1 MKCSKCGYLGFETGD
16 RCKNC
21 GYDFSLMTREE
32 TPGVPD
38 VTIRPDQSEAASP
51 DLCLDHLDRWRTES
65 SRPSA
70 TGRPVAQP
78 AASPVAPPPGAPDFA
93 LPLFGPYGPDDAPL
107 IALPTSPRPPLAV
120 RRTPESPRLHP
131 GGPPQADRKTSA
143 GRVAVARDRDVR
155 TRVGDPR
162 LRAAS
167 VPKFAPP
174 PELALNFHEEVVAA
188 PEVMTA
194 PEEPLTVPPVGARAE
209 RIAGRRLAAVAI
221 DLALLFAIDLAIVY
235 FTLRIAGLT
244 MSEWAVVPP
253 VPLLMFLMLLKLAY
267 FSAFTAVGGQTIGKM
282 AVGIR
287 VIAEG
292 RDSLDGSTAIQ
303 RTLAGVLS
311 VVTLGLGFVP
321 ALVGSDRRALH
332 DRLSRTRVVASA

>member
-38 VTIRPDQSEAASP
+38 VTIRPDQGEAA
-51 DLCLDHLDRWRTES
+51 T
-65 SRPSA
+65 
-70 TGRPVAQP
+70 
-78 AASPVAPPPGAPDFA
+78 PDFA

-131 GGPPQADRKTSA
+131 GLHPNAPKTR
-143 GRVAVARDRDVR
+143 G
-155 TRVGDPR
+155 GDPGP
-162 LRAAS
+162 RAAS
-167 VPKFAPP
+167 KVPRPP
-174 PELALNFHEEVVAA
+174 DLALNFHEERVAA
-188 PEVMTA
+188 PDAMIA
-194 PEEPLTVPPVGARAE
+194 PEEPATLPPVSGRID

-253 VPLLMFLMLLKLAY
+253 VPLLMFLALLKLSY

-287 VIAEG
+287 VIADG
-292 RDSLDGSTAIQ
+292 RDSLQGSTAIH
-303 RTLAGVLS
+303 RTLAAVLS

-332 DRLSRTRVVASA
+332 DRLTRTRVTQKHS

>member
-38 VTIRPDQSEAASP
+38 VTIRSDQGEAASP
-51 DLCLDHLDRWRTES
+51 DLWLDHLDRWRTES
-65 SRPSA
+65 RRPSP

-78 AASPVAPPPGAPDFA
+78 AASPVAPPPGTPDFA

-131 GGPPQADRKTSA
+131 NAPK
-143 GRVAVARDRDVR
+143 
-155 TRVGDPR
+155 TRVGDPG

-167 VPKFAPP
+167 APKFAPP
-174 PELALNFHEEVVAA
+174 PELALNFYEEVVAA
-188 PEVMTA
+188 PAVMTA
-194 PEEPLTVPPVGARAE
+194 PEEPVNVPPVGARID

-244 MSEWAVVPP
+244 MSEWALVPP
-253 VPLLMFLMLLKLAY
+253 VPLLMFLVLLKLSY

-287 VIAEG
+287 VIADG
-292 RDSLDGSTAIQ
+292 RDSLQGSTAIQ

-311 VVTLGLGFVP
+311 VVTLGLGFIP

-332 DRLSRTRVVASA
+332 DRLTRTRVTQSIRDS

>member
-1 MKCSKCGYLGFETGD
+1 VLEVRYLGFETGD

-38 VTIRPDQSEAASP
+38 VTIRPDQGEAASP
-51 DLCLDHLDRWRTES
+51 DLWLDHLDRWRTES

-78 AASPVAPPPGAPDFA
+78 AASPVAPPPGTPDFA

-120 RRTPESPRLHP
+120 RRTPESPRL
-131 GGPPQADRKTSA
+131 
-143 GRVAVARDRDVR
+143 
-155 TRVGDPR
+155 
-162 LRAAS
+162 RAAS
-167 VPKFAPP
+167 APRFAPP

-194 PEEPLTVPPVGARAE
+194 REEPVTVPPVNARVE

-253 VPLLMFLMLLKLAY
+253 VPLLMFLVLLKLSY

-287 VIAEG
+287 VIADG
-292 RDSLDGSTAIQ
+292 RDSLQGSTAIQ

-332 DRLSRTRVVASA
+332 DRLTRTRVVASA

>member
-38 VTIRPDQSEAASP
+38 VTIRPDQGEAA
-51 DLCLDHLDRWRTES
+51 T
-65 SRPSA
+65 
-70 TGRPVAQP
+70 
-78 AASPVAPPPGAPDFA
+78 PDFA

-131 GGPPQADRKTSA
+131 GLHPNAPKT
-143 GRVAVARDRDVR
+143 RVGNPGLHPNAPK
-155 TRVGDPR
+155 TRVGDPGLHPNAPKTR
-162 LRAAS
+162 VGDPGLRTAPK
-167 VPKFAPP
+167 VPRPAD
-174 PELALNFHEEVVAA
+174 LALNFHEERVAA
-188 PEVMTA
+188 PEAMIA
-194 PEEPLTVPPVGARAE
+194 PEEPVTLPPVSGRID
-209 RIAGRRLAAVAI
+209 RIAGRRLAAVGI

-253 VPLLMFLMLLKLAY
+253 VPLLMFLVLLKLSY

-287 VIAEG
+287 VIADG
-292 RDSLDGSTAIQ
+292 RDSLQGSTAIH
-303 RTLAGVLS
+303 RTLAAVLS

-332 DRLSRTRVVASA
+332 DRLTRTRVTQKHS

>member
-21 GYDFSLMTREE
+21 GYDFSLMAREE
-32 TPGVPD
+32 VPGVPE
-38 VTIRPDQSEAASP
+38 VTIRADQGEAASP
-51 DLCLDHLDRWRTES
+51 DLWLDHLDRWRSES
-65 SRPSA
+65 SRPSV
-70 TGRPVAQP
+70 TGRPAPQP
-78 AASPVAPPPGAPDFA
+78 TASPASPPPGTPDFA

-120 RRTPESPRLHP
+120 RRTPELPRLHP
-131 GGPPQADRKTSA
+131 G
-143 GRVAVARDRDVR
+143 
-155 TRVGDPR
+155 

-167 VPKFAPP
+167 ASRFARP
-174 PELALNFHEEVVAA
+174 PELALNFHEDVVAA
-188 PEVMTA
+188 PEAMIA
-194 PEEPLTVPPVGARAE
+194 PEEPVTVPPVSARVE
-209 RIAGRRLAAVAI
+209 RIAGRRVAAVAI
-221 DLALLFAIDLAIVY
+221 DLALLFTIDLAIVY

-253 VPLLMFLMLLKLAY
+253 VPLLMFLMLLKLSY

-287 VIAEG
+287 VIADG

-332 DRLSRTRVVASA
+332 DRLTRTRVIEKHS